1 MLSRSWLAYYDSAD
15 PFKRKERGRIFL
27 KDVRLVERVV
37 LREQRDRDEPN
48 RAHAFQIGY
57 REVRSQGNSNSG
69 PSPRPAQEY
78 FLCILAKSDVE
89 RDDWITLIRNLIR
102 ANAHLAEKF
111 HPSLY
116 SAGRWPCCGDA
127 SKSST
132 SGCEP
137 ITWTP
142 RPTKSDPAPPLPVSI
157 VQAAANA
164 MAADSFDDFESLA
177 GLDPGKFY
185 FTQHIS
191 VTMKLD
197 DVARSK
203 QKNHP

>member
-1 MLSRSWLAYYDSAD
+1 MGEKLLYRTHLIRGLVLA
-15 PFKRKERGRIFL
+15 R
-27 KDVRLVERVV
+27 DVRAVLRRRDAVRRVERRDVLVHRERVVVERVV

-185 FTQHIS
+185 FT
-191 VTMKLD
+191 
-197 DVARSK
+197 
-203 QKNHP
+203 